1 MELIKKHFSSLIAVI
16 SAVSVLGGGF
26 YAYGVFENRIAQ
38 LESREYVISQE
49 VDLLP
54 VYEKMELH
62 KEALSKKISDKL
74 REKNTE
80 IGTMNESIA
89 QTKTDIAVLDTEMQ
103 LLKLQ
108 MEELNI
114 KNSNPLQ

>member
-1 MELIKKHFSSLIAVI
+1 MQLIRQHFSALIAVI
-16 SAVSVLGGGF
+16 SSVSVLGGGF

-49 VDLLP
+49 VDLMP

-80 IGTMNESIA
+80 IGTINESISEM
-89 QTKTDIAVLDTEMQ
+89 KTNIAVIDTEME

-108 MEELNI
+108 MEELNL
-114 KNSNPLQ
+114 SQNPLQ

>member
-1 MELIKKHFSSLIAVI
+1 MELIKKHFSALIAVI
-16 SAVSVLGGGF
+16 SSVSVLGGGF

-38 LESREYVISQE
+38 
-49 VDLLP
+49 
-54 VYEKMELH
+54 
-62 KEALSKKISDKL
+62 
-74 REKNTE
+74 
-80 IGTMNESIA
+80 
-89 QTKTDIAVLDTEMQ
+89 TKTDIAVLDTEME

>member
-1 MELIKKHFSSLIAVI
+1 MQLIRQHFSALITVI
-16 SAVSVLGGGF
+16 SSISVLGGGF

-49 VDLLP
+49 VDLMP

-80 IGTMNESIA
+80 IGTINESISEM
-89 QTKTDIAVLDTEMQ
+89 KTNIAVIDTEME

-108 MEELNI
+108 MEELNL
-114 KNSNPLQ
+114 SQNPLQ

>member
-1 MELIKKHFSSLIAVI
+1 MKLIKQHFSALIAVI
-16 SAVSVLGGGF
+16 SSVSVIIGAGF
-26 YAYGVFENRIAQ
+26 GWGVIEQRIVT
-38 LESREYVISQE
+38 LEEREYVISQE

-54 VYEKMELH
+54 VYEKMELY
-62 KEALSKKISDKL
+62 KEAMSKKISDKL

-89 QTKTDIAVLDTEMQ
+89 QTKTNIAVLETEMQ

-108 MEELNI
+108 MEEVNL

>member
-1 MELIKKHFSSLIAVI
+1 M
-16 SAVSVLGGGF
+16 
-26 YAYGVFENRIAQ
+26 
-38 LESREYVISQE
+38 ISQE

-54 VYEKMELH
+54 VYDKMELH

-80 IGTMNESIA
+80 IGLMNDEIA